1 MTVIK
6 DAIFST
12 PVLRV
17 NNRQLNIDFYIKNLG
32 LKLVSEENAIAIFTS
47 YGNGKER
54 FVIEESPSVRTRAVQ
69 GPKKVN
75 TIVVKTQSPKAIE
88 SLLANGAEVDTLFKG
103 ENGYA
108 YETLSPEG
116 DRFLLHSEDDI
127 SVLEVIDTKEFQAQD
142 DFKGL
147 PDFTFEMVV
156 LNVLDPHSSCEFYQT
171 LFGDQSPVGLE
182 FMQEEGPDLAIE
194 PNLAW
199 DLEILEF
206 TVSHETDLAAA
217 KVDFEAKGFDVYLD
231 KKEKILVVSDPSR
244 IEVWFMK

>member
-6 DAIFST
+6 DATFCT

-17 NNRQLNIDFYIKNLG
+17 NNRQLNIDFYKKNLG

-47 YGNGKER
+47 YGDGKER

-75 TIVVKTQSPKAIE
+75 TIVIKTQSPEAIE
-88 SLLANGAEVDTLFKG
+88 SLLANGAEVATLFKG
-103 ENGYA
+103 KNGYA
-108 YETLSPEG
+108 YETVSPEG
-116 DRFLLHSEDDI
+116 DRFLLHAEDDI
-127 SVLEVIDTKEFQAQD
+127 SILEVVVETEFQVQE

-147 PDFTFEMVV
+147 PDFTFELLV
-156 LNVLDPHSSCEFYQT
+156 LNVLDPESSCEFYES
-171 LFGDQSPVGLE
+171 LFGDQVPVGLE

-194 PNLAW
+194 PNVAW

-206 TVSHETDLAAA
+206 KVSADTDLALA
-217 KVDFEAKGFDVYLD
+217 KADFEAKNLDVYLD
-231 KKEKILVVSDPSR
+231 NKEKILVVSDPSR